1 MSYFCWI
8 PKFVTVLSQSRH
20 CALFWANW
28 IQITPLCPV
37 SLRYILIYAFIS
49 YLEFFFHGF
58 WLKCCMHF
66 PHTYC
71 MSRPSHIPLFDDPII
86 YGEYLVYF
94 TYYCDQIKEDEMGG
108 HVTRILEMRNAYSIL
123 VGKHGGKMP
132 LGRPSRRWDDN
143 IRMYFNEIGWEGVD

>member
-1 MSYFCWI
+1 
-8 PKFVTVLSQSRH
+8 
-20 CALFWANW
+20 
-28 IQITPLCPV
+28 
-37 SLRYILIYAFIS
+37 
-49 YLEFFFHGF
+49 
-58 WLKCCMHF
+58 
-66 PHTYC
+66 
-71 MSRPSHIPLFDDPII
+71 LFDDPII